1 MVDFKHSSHFYPN
14 DEITGSEAF
23 TFQSNNFLQDQMIEL
38 GEGAVPVFLDVDGDG
53 DQDMVLGHRGNRE
66 GGLLVASFHL
76 YQNNGVSSQPSFE
89 LSSEDYLGLSG
100 LQLQSLKPSYG
111 DLDGD
116 GRMDLL
122 FSAADASG
130 QTSIYYFLNNSSQ
143 GFEPVSSLPQVL
155 AFTIQAGD
163 HPYFE
168 DLNSDGRADLLL
180 GKRAGRLEY
189 WLNISGAGS
198 FTFELVDEH
207 VAGIVDDSFRR
218 ELAPM
223 VEDINRDGELEL
235 VTVDATGVM
244 RVYRNFLTS
253 GDSDPVQLFDLVIEP
268 AENEPLVRSR
278 WGRGTSLASANLGAQ
293 LPHLILGSKQGGLF
307 LLENFSKPG
316 GGSGGTDF
324 TLEVFPNPGV
334 EQVTLRGNQNFT
346 IEIYNSLGQ
355 LVFENLTAT
364 EQTLV
369 RFDSRMLHPGIYLI
383 NGISL
388 SGATQVKKL
397 IVAR

>member
-1 MVDFKHSSHFYPN
+1 
-14 DEITGSEAF
+14 
-23 TFQSNNFLQDQMIEL
+23 
-38 GEGAVPVFLDVDGDG
+38 
-53 DQDMVLGHRGNRE
+53 
-66 GGLLVASFHL
+66 
-76 YQNNGVSSQPSFE
+76 
-89 LSSEDYLGLSG
+89 
-100 LQLQSLKPSYG
+100 
-111 DLDGD
+111 
-116 GRMDLL
+116 
-122 FSAADASG
+122 
-130 QTSIYYFLNNSSQ
+130 
-143 GFEPVSSLPQVL
+143 
-155 AFTIQAGD
+155 
-163 HPYFE
+163 
-168 DLNSDGRADLLL
+168 
-180 GKRAGRLEY
+180 
-189 WLNISGAGS
+189 
-198 FTFELVDEH
+198 
-207 VAGIVDDSFRR
+207 
-218 ELAPM
+218 
-223 VEDINRDGELEL
+223 
-235 VTVDATGVM
+235 M

-355 LVFENLTAT
+355 LVFENPTAT